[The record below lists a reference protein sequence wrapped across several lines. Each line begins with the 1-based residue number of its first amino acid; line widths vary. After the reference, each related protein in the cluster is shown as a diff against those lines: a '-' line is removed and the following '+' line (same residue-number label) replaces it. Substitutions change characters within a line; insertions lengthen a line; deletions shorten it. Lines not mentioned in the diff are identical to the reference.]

1 MLRDLRIRN
10 FALIDELT
18 LAFAPGLTVL
28 SGETGTGKSIIF
40 DALALVLGGRAQG
53 EQIRQG
59 EDEAAVEAAFEAV
72 GCPVLE
78 ALGAGGI
85 PAEPGE
91 PLILRRLVG
100 RDGRSRGYANG
111 TMTTAAG
118 LRALGAL
125 LVDVHGQH
133 QAYSLLATKRHRE
146 LLDAFAGLEEE
157 VRTFAAEHRRLVA
170 LREERERLAAGER
183 EKAARQELLEHQGKE
198 IAAARLAPDEEER
211 LEAERAILAN
221 AERLAAAAAGAFETL
236 YGDEGAIVERL
247 GGAMARLREA
257 ARIDA
262 RLAPALEGCQTAAVQ
277 LEEAAA
283 ILRDY
288 RDRLDFDPGRLEQIE
303 ERLHAIQRLKR
314 KYVRT
319 VPELLA
325 YQEELGV
332 ELAKLERSEDRLR
345 ELETEIAAAVS
356 GLTTRAEGL
365 SRERARAARK
375 LREEVQA
382 ELADLGLGR
391 ARFEVAVE
399 RASEGEGVTG
409 EGPRF
414 GPVGWDA
421 VEFRIAPNPG
431 EGLRPLA
438 RIASGGEL
446 ARVMLAIK
454 IVLAASDDIPTLIL
468 DEVDAGI
475 GGPMGDAVGR
485 KLALAA
491 RARQVICITHLPQIA
506 AYADCQLRV
515 DKRPARGRT
524 ETAVTVLDEGQR
536 VRELARM
543 LGGRPGAETPEK
555 HAEELLA
562 AAERWKR
569 QKKLSAV
576 PG

>member
-1 MLRDLRIRN
+1 MLRELRIQN
-10 FALIDELT
+10 YALIEELR
-18 LAFAPGLTVL
+18 LQLPPGLTVL
-28 SGETGTGKSIIF
+28 TGETGAGKSIIF

-59 EDEAAVEAAFEAV
+59 EDEAVVEAAFEPL
-72 GCPVLE
+72 GGPVVE
-78 ALGAGGI
+78 ALGAAGI

-111 TMTTAAG
+111 TMTTAGG
-118 LRALGAL
+118 LRTLGGL
-125 LVDVHGQH
+125 LVDVHGQG
-133 QAYSLLATKRHRE
+133 QAYSLLAPKRHRE
-146 LLDAFAGLEEE
+146 LLDAFAGVEAE
-157 VRTFAAEHRRLVA
+157 VGAFGAEYRRLRGLA
-170 LREERERLAAGER
+170 EERAHLAAGER
-183 EKAARQELLEHQGKE
+183 EKAARQEVLEHQRKE

-211 LEAERAILAN
+211 LEAERAVLAN
-221 AERLAAAAAGAFETL
+221 VERLAAASAAAFQAL
-236 YGDEGAIVERL
+236 YGDEGAVVDRL
-247 GGAMARLREA
+247 GGATARLREA

-262 RLAPALEGCQTAAVQ
+262 RLGPALEGC
-277 LEEAAA
+277 EAAA
-283 ILRDY
+283 AQLQEAAALLRGY
-288 RDRLDFDPGRLEQIE
+288 RDRLEFDPGRLEQIE

-319 VPELLA
+319 VAELLA
-325 YQEELGV
+325 FQEELAA

-345 ELETEIAAAVS
+345 ELDGEIAAAGA
-356 GLTTRAEGL
+356 GLADRAERL
-365 SRERARAARK
+365 SRERARGARR
-375 LREEVQA
+375 LRDEVQA

-399 RASEGEGVTG
+399 RAPDGEAGPG
-409 EGPRF
+409 EAPRF
-414 GPVGWDA
+414 GPAGWDA

-446 ARVMLAIK
+446 ARVMLAVK
-454 IVLAASDDIPTLIL
+454 VVLAASDEIPTLIL

-506 AYADCQLRV
+506 AYADGQLRV
-515 DKRPARGRT
+515 EKRTARGRT
-524 ETAVTVLDEGQR
+524 ETLVSVLDGAGR
-536 VRELARM
+536 VQELARM
-543 LGGRPGAETPEK
+543 LGGRPGAETPER
-555 HAEELLA
+555 HAGELLA
-562 AAERWKR
+562 AADRWKR
-569 QKKLSAV
+569 AKRS
-576 PG
+576 P